1 MSATRSSMVPPLRQR
16 CRSTSIGAASTH
28 ASSSETPRRI
38 SPASSF
44 ETRLRSRGRR
54 SRPGSA
60 SRPIHLRAISPRSD
74 TSVTAPSSVDECLS
88 TGRWH
93 RAGGRADGVSFEVRL
108 ATPAA
113 IRRAAQRDILH
124 LSNVCDRTFPCCAS
138 PIFRPSAIH
147 PRTHRI
153 LARRRRLPSRGART
167 DRAWRRATVL
177 PSSRLPIARSG
188 GSDRP
193 SPCVVPR
200 AAVRPLP
207 RIQSSAEPGRHSFA
221 CPRVRED
228 DPECKVSR
236 DLGVGPR
243 RGHLT
248 ARIAS
253 TQAAGRTKLGGRRV
267 DEVITRHVR

>member
-1 MSATRSSMVPPLRQR
+1 V
-16 CRSTSIGAASTH
+16 
-28 ASSSETPRRI
+28 
-38 SPASSF
+38 F
-44 ETRLRSRGRR
+44 
-54 SRPGSA
+54 
-60 SRPIHLRAISPRSD
+60 
-74 TSVTAPSSVDECLS
+74 
-88 TGRWH
+88 
-93 RAGGRADGVSFEVRL
+93 AGGVSFETNGVYPELRAMFDSFDPHQLDGTSWHKAYRRVAPDPDAWTSLVLKVCLANIPTVR
-108 ATPAA
+108 
-113 IRRAAQRDILH
+113 D
-124 LSNVCDRTFPCCAS
+124 S
-138 PIFRPSAIH
+138 PTH
-147 PRTHRI
+147 PPHT
-153 LARRRRLPSRGART
+153 RRRRLPSRGART

-200 AAVRPLP
+200 AVVRPLP

-248 ARIAS
+248 ARSAS
-253 TQAAGRTKLGGRRV
+253 TQAAGRTKLGDTYWRRV